1 MSRLTD
7 SSEIREALG
16 LFQDILQLQTE
27 HDPAWTGEPFPE
39 TGIEPNG
46 HQLPGETQDPF
57 PIPARPPETT
67 GISETVLPEPMEIE
81 GEFRGDRLENLL
93 FSMCRR
99 GGFSGAVVSDRT
111 GLPLAV
117 YNSPVDGDT
126 IAAFTSVLGDTLV
139 KAGTFLGQHDA
150 EYISM
155 DINQTDKVVVRRF
168 AFDEM
173 EMFLMVLCPQDMDE
187 RAEVEVSIG
196 QILSILG

>member
-1 MSRLTD
+1 MSSLTD

-16 LFQDILQLQTE
+16 LFQDILQLQRDR
-27 HDPAWTGEPFPE
+27 DPAWTGEPFAKPRLE
-39 TGIEPNG
+39 SIVDRP
-46 HQLPGETQDPF
+46 PGEATDPF
-57 PIPARPPETT
+57 PIPEELPGTT
-67 GISETVLPEPMEIE
+67 GISEPPMPEPMEIE

-155 DINQTDKVVVRRF
+155 DINQMDKVVVRRF
-168 AFDEM
+168 AFNGM
-173 EMFLMVLCPQDMDE
+173 EMFLMVLCPQEMDE
-187 RAEVEVSIG
+187 RAEMEVSIG